1 MDLTQTVT
9 NLVTQVT
16 QSLEAELRAEMK
28 SKISDITI
36 KSEDIDSVI
45 QSELRH
51 KVKTLM
57 SGPELVKLI
66 TEQAAKATDQV
77 ADKIAAEA
85 QNREARKILDLDIQS
100 TLRDL
105 VSKELARALQT
116 LNFPN
121 SSIPHTSIDFTEF
134 KINGNQIRDGI
145 ISGFNSTGIQDAA
158 TDCRLSVLDE
168 ATVIENELIAQTATV
183 KNSLLVEGDLAVKGS
198 IVLEAKSWQK
208 FMASTAEKLATDNFD
223 TLIAGLNDY
232 LNTSEINAK
241 NLVIDGV
248 QIFKEG
254 SLANSVTKSNL
265 QQLGKLKELQTG
277 GECLLSD
284 SIYTTK
290 GRLGINTL
298 EPSAA
303 LTVWDQEVELI
314 AKKTSQNTGFIG
326 SERNVTVV
334 LGAANKNNLVLTTD
348 GDVCVDDLMLGQIK
362 ISCSSGTPGWE
373 AKAGDICF
381 CSEPTGDTPTG
392 WQCLGGARWR
402 PFGLS

>member
-9 NLVTQVT
+9 NLVTQGT

-85 QNREARKILDLDIQS
+85 QNRVARKILDLDIQS

-105 VSKELARALQT
+105 VSKELARALET
-116 LNFPN
+116 LNFPK

-265 QQLGKLKELQTG
+265 QQLGKLKELQTS

-290 GRLGINTL
+290 GRLGINT
-298 EPSAA
+298 
-303 LTVWDQEVELI
+303 Q
-314 AKKTSQNTGFIG
+314 IG
-326 SERNVTVV
+326 RAHV
-334 LGAANKNNLVLTTD
+334 
-348 GDVCVDDLMLGQIK
+348 
-362 ISCSSGTPGWE
+362 
-373 AKAGDICF
+373 
-381 CSEPTGDTPTG
+381 
-392 WQCLGGARWR
+392 
-402 PFGLS
+402 